1 MKKEGYDIKKIKKIC
16 NTCNKNTDK
25 KKFRKGAAICNP
37 CDYLKRRA
45 KTQKFNPI
53 DPNCKDCGKLRE
65 PVAYYGR
72 RCYTCYK
79 IYRNKNGREKRAKN
93 KMNKPPTKKER
104 KIIKKKLFRE
114 FKEYTGV
121 LSIMIQC

>member
-1 MKKEGYDIKKIKKIC
+1 MIKKIC
-16 NTCNKNTDK
+16 NVCDKNTDK

-45 KTQKFNPI
+45 KPKKFNPI
-53 DPNCKDCGKLRE
+53 NPYCIVCQKLRD

-72 RCYTCYK
+72 RCNTCYK

-121 LSIMIQC
+121 LSLTIQC